1 MTWRHRAALTAGL
14 VLLTAGFLADLSGVT
29 DQRLSLRMGLEMM
42 LVGVV
47 APLAGYGAGPLFRR
61 GMTFHPVLGII
72 ALNLVV
78 FLGQLPLIVDRAAR
92 NSGLRGLVLTAV
104 VIGAFLF
111 WSPIVGAGPLSSIA
125 KVGTLMV
132 ASVPPTIPGLTMA
145 LSHHLFYQAYRSI
158 EDQQVAGLILFGTAK
173 FALVGGA
180 FVVLWRLLTPGI
192 EPDDD
197 DDRDQPADEM
207 PPISPAWLRHLDGE
221 LPSEAARPREPALS
235 ALPKR

>member
-14 VLLTAGFLADLSGVT
+14 ALLAAGFLADLSGVT
-29 DQRLSLRMGLEMM
+29 DQRLSLQMAVEMM

-47 APLAGYGAGPLFRR
+47 IPLTAYGAAPLLRR
-61 GMTFHPVLGII
+61 SMTFHPVLGIV

-78 FLGQLPLIVDRAAR
+78 FFGQLPLVVDRAAR
-92 NSGLRGLVLTAV
+92 NSGLRGLVLAAL

-180 FVVLWRLLTPGI
+180 FVVLWRLLTPGL
-192 EPDDD
+192 EPDDG

-221 LPSEAARPREPALS
+221 LPPEAGRPREPALP
-235 ALPKR
+235 ALPAR